1 MTKRVLD
8 LDHYTATVIVTRVD
22 KTVVKDYK
30 DQLVDDTEGNRL
42 TSEISKVVV
51 RAGSLTDLIERTKK
65 HVELIDE

>member
-1 MTKRVLD
+1 MPNIKMD

-22 KTVVKDYK
+22 RPVAYDYK
-30 DQLVDDTEGNRL
+30 DNQIDNSNSERQVTEVG
-42 TSEISKVVV
+42 KVTV